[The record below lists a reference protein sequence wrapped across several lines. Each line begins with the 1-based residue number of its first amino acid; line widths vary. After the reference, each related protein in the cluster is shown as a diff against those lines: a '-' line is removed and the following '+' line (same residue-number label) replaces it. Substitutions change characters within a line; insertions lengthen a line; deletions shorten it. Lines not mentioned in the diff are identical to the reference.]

1 MSKTNMKL
9 TNKNPEEKS
18 FTYFYPLNKSWLSQ
32 VIFLMQ
38 DIQTVVNK
46 ADEDLHFMKLKF

>member
-1 MSKTNMKL
+1 MKL